1 MKKVILLFTIFALC
15 INLSGQTGNANL
27 TGRVSFVSS
36 QNIYVKFKNTSGIS
50 SGDTLFI
57 TSGGKLVPV
66 LKVNNLSTTSCICST
81 LSNEV
86 LAVDHIILARIKSGD
101 LQPSGMAAIVPAV
114 IKPGQELPDTSAKTP
129 EVQKEYK
136 QIIRGSLSVHSY
148 SDFSNTIADNSQR
161 FRYTFSVNAKNIGDS
176 RFSVDS
182 YISFKHKAG
191 EWEEVKNDLFNA
203 LKIYSLSVN
212 YDLNKTTRFSLGR
225 KINYRI
231 SSLGPT
237 DGLQVEK
244 TVKQFAFGAVAGT
257 RPDYATYGFN
267 KDLLQYGAYVAYS
280 PKAKSGY
287 NETSVAFMQQMNSGK
302 TDRRFLYFQHS
313 SSFIRNLSLFT
324 TFELDLYKLNIDTV
338 NNTQTAQSVFDPTGL
353 YASLTYRIS
362 RNFTLTGSYDAR
374 KNVIYY
380 ETYKTYF
387 DRILENEMRQ
397 SYRLQASIRI
407 TNNITLGLQSGYRSL
422 KSDPHP
428 AKNANGYLTY
438 SQIPVV
444 KISATLSGTYLET
457 SYMNGYVIGLN
468 LTRDFLKGIIQ
479 AGAGYKYVDYTLPEN
494 DIAILQN
501 VAEVNLN
508 LLIAKTVYLGAYYE
522 GTFEPKD
529 KYNRIYLQLRKR
541 F

>member
-1 MKKVILLFTIFALC
+1 MKKVILLSTFIALFM
-15 INLSGQTGNANL
+15 NLRGQNGTENL
-27 TGRVSFVSS
+27 TGKVSFISS
-36 QNIYVKFKNTSGIS
+36 QSIYVKFKNTSGIS

-57 TSGGKLVPV
+57 SSGSRLVPV
-66 LKVNNLSTTSCICST
+66 LKVNNLSSTSCICSA
-81 LSNEV
+81 LSDEV
-86 LAVDHIILARIKSGD
+86 PAVDQLILARIKSINPG
-101 LQPSGMAAIVPAV
+101 PSNKAAIVA
-114 IKPGQELPDTSAKTP
+114 QEAIPKTAIIDTVNEEPEAK
-129 EVQKEYK
+129 KEFK
-136 QIIRGSLSVHSY
+136 QIIKGSLSVNSY

-161 FRYTFSVNAKNIGDS
+161 FRYTLSLNAKNIGDS

-191 EWEEVKNDLFNA
+191 EWDEVKNDLVNA
-203 LKIYSLSVN
+203 VKIYSISAS

-267 KDLLQYGAYVAYS
+267 KDLLQFGAYAAYS

-313 SSFIRNLSLFT
+313 SSFIRNLCLFT
-324 TFELDLYKLNIDTV
+324 TFELDLYELNIDTIS
-338 NNTQTAQSVFDPTGL
+338 NNQTSRSVFNPTGL
-353 YASLTYRIS
+353 YASLSYRLS
-362 RNFTLTGSYDAR
+362 RAFTITGSYDAR

-397 SYRLQASIRI
+397 SIRLQASMRI
-407 TNNITLGLQSGYRSL
+407 TDKITFGLQSGYRFI
-422 KSDPHP
+422 KSDLHP
-428 AKNANGYLTY
+428 SVNANGYLTY
-438 SQIPVV
+438 TNIPGINV
-444 KISATLSGTYLET
+444 SATLSGTYLET
-457 SYMNGYVIGLN
+457 SYMNGYVVGLN
-468 LTRDFLKGIIQ
+468 LNRDFLEGIMQTGI
-479 AGAGYKYVDYTLPEN
+479 GYRRIDYTLPESN
-494 DIAILQN
+494 TTILQN
-501 VAEVNLN
+501 IAEININ
-508 LLIAKTVYLGAYYE
+508 LLLAKSVLVGAYYE
-522 GTFEPKD
+522 GTIEPAD
-529 KYNRIYLQLRKR
+529 MYNRIYFQIRKR